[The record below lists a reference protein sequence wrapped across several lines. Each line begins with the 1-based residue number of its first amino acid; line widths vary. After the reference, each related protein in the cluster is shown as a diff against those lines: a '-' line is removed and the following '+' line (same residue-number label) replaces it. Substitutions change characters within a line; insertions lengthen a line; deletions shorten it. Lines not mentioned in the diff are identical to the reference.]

1 MNTARQAFLAL
12 KHPALG
18 SFFLTCFLF
27 LGIDCTAF
35 AKTVY
40 MGPGETYKSLNAA
53 FSAMS
58 GGDTL
63 IIRDG

>member
-1 MNTARQAFLAL
+1 MKINEKLRHLFCRIIMVDLVCVVFFFGF
-12 KHPALG
+12 G
-18 SFFLTCFLF
+18 SVCL
-27 LGIDCTAF
+27 